1 MNNHIFQNHCVDF
14 EEILDP
20 KNWVKNKCLD
30 RMLRSAYDQSKTEEA
45 KLRVDFAN
53 YKDYDQDEWCPIYF
67 GMFTEW
73 LAWHFFN
80 HYGRLF
86 NVEGCEMLASEGNS
100 EQDLG
105 TDGRMRSI
113 QRQAMKTT
121 FRIAEKGSP
130 VYLQVKGT
138 MNKTKIFLRANG
150 NNSIGLGH
158 IMRLESIEMMLK
170 NHFECIYILREED
183 SEAIS
188 ILETK
193 TIIKIP
199 IQNDLLEE
207 SNWIAT
213 NCLTGKELIV
223 LDGYN
228 FNTEYQNILKAN
240 CLKMIF
246 IEARILGLSGI
257 SWGLPVL
264 GFLSVSIIT
273 IGKLLLVKFCE

>member
-1 MNNHIFQNHCVDF
+1 MHYC
-14 EEILDP
+14 
-20 KNWVKNKCLD
+20 K
-30 RMLRSAYDQSKTEEA
+30 
-45 KLRVDFAN
+45 KL
-53 YKDYDQDEWCPIYF
+53 
-67 GMFTEW
+67 
-73 LAWHFFN
+73 
-80 HYGRLF
+80 
-86 NVEGCEMLASEGNS
+86 
-100 EQDLG
+100 
-105 TDGRMRSI
+105 
-113 QRQAMKTT
+113 
-121 FRIAEKGSP
+121 
-130 VYLQVKGT
+130 T

-246 IEARILGLSGI
+246 IDDIQNYHYAADLIINHSEGLTKEN
-257 SWGLPVL
+257 
-264 GFLSVSIIT
+264 FSIESYS
-273 IGKLLLVKFCE
+273 KLL